1 MNFEQARFNMVEQ
14 QIRPWD
20 VLDPDV
26 LDLLMTVR
34 REEFVPQAYRNLAF
48 ADIEVP
54 VGNAGSGQC
63 MLKPVIE
70 GKVLQALK
78 VKAGESVLEIGTGSG
93 YFAALLAARSEHVR
107 TFEINPELVAL
118 ARGNLERYGCSNVD
132 VVHGDGLAESAG
144 SAAYDVIMVS
154 GGVSSVPALLLAQLK
169 PGGRL
174 FAFVGEAPVM
184 KARLMTCVGAGEFA
198 SEDVFE
204 TLVPVLQNGAAT
216 STFEF

>member
-54 VGNAGSGQC
+54 IGCGQV

-70 GKVLQALK
+70 GKMLQALK
-78 VKAGESVLEIGTGSG
+78 VKAGESVLEIGSGSG
-93 YFAALLAARSEHVR
+93 YFAALLATRSGQVHTV
-107 TFEINPELVAL
+107 EIEPELARL
-118 ARGNLERYGCSNVD
+118 ASANLERYGCHNVS
-132 VVHGDGLAESAG
+132 VLEADGYAG
-144 SAAYDVIMVS
+144 LPAAAPFDVIVVS
-154 GGVSSVPALLLAQLK
+154 GGVPSVAPALLAQLK

-184 KARLMTCVGAGEFA
+184 KARLMTCMAPGEYA
-198 SEDVFE
+198 VEDVFE
-204 TLVPVLQNGAAT
+204 TCLPVLKNASA
-216 STFEF
+216 SNIFEF